1 MRGVFCQEGIVT
13 CITDTDAIA
22 FHLILP
28 LVFQM
33 FFKDV
38 FYHFAEGSRDFDFH
52 LDVSASLVLW
62 LGKVF
67 VVYFPLLLANLFL

>member
-1 MRGVFCQEGIVT
+1 MLLKSKKVCRFSE
-13 CITDTDAIA
+13 
-22 FHLILP
+22 
-28 LVFQM
+28 
-33 FFKDV
+33 FFISFLLWFSECSLKMS